1 MVKDLLP
8 LGGELAA
15 GAGREPGQAIFER
28 LELGALHPHSLADG
42 AGQKAWTLWL
52 QVIRSLH

>member
-1 MVKDLLP
+1 M
-8 LGGELAA
+8 GGELAA